1 MKIPYEK
8 LKDMNSYVETYFK
21 EDSTATGDEIILEMS
36 DDIRSYT
43 PNFKCTYEGYIKYI
57 QDYIQHNIRHFNN
70 KKILAIIV
78 PSDLFKFDILLDNG
92 NIVSVSELF
101 PPKTKSIRCEI
112 QKKPLY
118 MVLDIFKS
126 IRNFC
131 VFISDSRKQYVLV
144 RDKKLPRFIEK
155 YMKLKFKSDP
165 STGFYK
171 CTSGTLSG
179 CELFEPGEYS
189 ESNFFYVN
197 TISGYLQ
204 RYITGIDI
212 HEHLSKEEI
221 AELKQ
226 LRLDHEK
233 NEILDAIEQMYA
245 MHPEATLDV
254 LNRIDDAAKLKLSIT
269 GKLR

>member
-1 MKIPYEK
+1 MKVPYDK
-8 LKDMNSYVETYFK
+8 LKDMNSYVKRYFQ
-21 EDSTATGDEIILEMS
+21 EDSPVKRDEIILEMS
-36 DDIRSYT
+36 DDRCFYT

-92 NIVSVSELF
+92 NIVSVSGLF

-144 RDKKLPRFIEK
+144 PDKKMPKFIEK
-155 YMKLKFKSDP
+155 YMKLNFKCDP

-189 ESNFFYVN
+189 ESIGFYMN

-204 RYITGIDI
+204 RYISGIDI
-212 HEHLSKEEI
+212 DKYLSKEESAKI
-221 AELKQ
+221 KQ
-226 LRLDHEK
+226 LRLDYEK
-233 NEILDAIEQMYA
+233 NSVLDAIEEMYA
-245 MHPEATLDV
+245 MHPEAMLDV
-254 LNRIDDAAKLKLSIT
+254 LNSIDDAAKLKLSIT
-269 GKLR
+269 GKLK